1 VFKAR
6 PACANARAPA
16 ISKKQR
22 WSFAMAKRTRASARG
37 KPASKKSTCPPK
49 TAPKTALKSAP
60 KTALKTSKTKNAN
73 LARRLVLTPEL
84 LTHARHLYEATAASL
99 AKIAVDVGIHRR
111 TLTKLAEREGWLRY
125 VRPPRGLPRA
135 LKLKAQASE
144 LEDQVLSAAA
154 ATSGPSSENEKPL
167 LLEGEGPAVPPLTD
181 TVERLYRAVREELAA
196 VETLRAQLKRE
207 PQSPQ
212 DAERTARTLSSL
224 TETLQKLQR
233 LQCAVPQSGSY
244 DDDMPADIDEF
255 RRELAR
261 RIEAFVASRSGAG
274 DDGGSGS
281 AALDAA
287 AR

>member
-1 VFKAR
+1 VA
-6 PACANARAPA
+6 A
-16 ISKKQR
+16 ISKKQA
-22 WSFAMAKRTRASARG
+22 WSVAMVKRPAKRTRVPKFRKRSSD
-37 KPASKKSTCPPK
+37 KSASKT
-49 TAPKTALKSAP
+49 SA
-60 KTALKTSKTKNAN
+60 SRTKNAN
-73 LARRLVLTPEL
+73 SARRLL
-84 LTHARHLYEATAASL
+84 LTHELLAHARQRFEETDTSL
-99 AKIAVDVGIHRR
+99 AKIAIDLGVHRK
-111 TLTKLAEREGWLRY
+111 TITKMARREGWLRY
-125 VRPPRGLPRA
+125 VRPPRDLPRA
-135 LKLKAQASE
+135 VKLGTQASA
-144 LEDQVLSAAA
+144 LEAEVSRAAAPARASTAENDNDISAAGA
-154 ATSGPSSENEKPL
+154 DLTM
-167 LLEGEGPAVPPLTD
+167 PPLAD
-181 TVERLYRAVREELAA
+181 TVERLYRAVLEELAA

-233 LQCAVPQSGSY
+233 LQCATPPSGSNN

-274 DDGGSGS
+274 DGGGSGA